1 VVEPRVPV
9 TPEQQDALWFAGRDW
24 RDVHWQDWQ
33 KRPDAFYAFLPN
45 AFGYYLPSIL
55 LSTLDAPGQLQVEE
69 ALLGIL
75 DRSPEV
81 YNWDEF
87 TTTRLLGLASEEHE
101 VLKSWILS
109 KSGLPHVQNEDR
121 LTRAYET
128 AELLARETAKVR
140 GLLRPT

>member
-1 VVEPRVPV
+1 MPNSRIQPD
-9 TPEQQDALWFAGRDW
+9 PQPIHLS
-24 RDVHWQDWQ
+24 
-33 KRPDAFYAFLPN
+33 RPKSCSNEWSHFF
-45 AFGYYLPSIL
+45 L

-87 TTTRLLGLASEEHE
+87 ITTRLLGLASEEYE

-109 KSGLPHVQNEDR
+109 QSGLPHVQDEDR

>member
-1 VVEPRVPV
+1 VFHVTSRGDRREPIYRDDGDRAAHLDIIARAMDRF
-9 TPEQQDALWFAGRDW
+9 DAQVLAYCLMG
-24 RDVHWQDWQ
+24 
-33 KRPDAFYAFLPN
+33 
-45 AFGYYLPSIL
+45 YLPSIL